1 MRLTAQLLCDIIK
14 NGMQLQ
20 PDQLWIY
27 NQRRSIPEDKRMYIV
42 VSVVSIKPYANN
54 NRPTGV
60 TGGMNDLSSQYVSEL
75 MQVDL
80 MSYTMEALE
89 RYSEVMAS
97 FVSTFS
103 QQVQALN
110 GLKIAEVPSSIND
123 LSAIEG
129 PTIMNR
135 IAITLPVLRKYD
147 NIISTTYY
155 DTFSDPVVTT
165 EQGEIP

>member
-54 NRPTGV
+54 NRPTNV
-60 TGGMNDLSSQYVSEL
+60 TDGMNDLSSQYVSEL

-147 NIISTTYY
+147 NIISATYY